1 MRKPFSVLLR
11 DVGRDRAS
19 VVAYFCGTGLSLSEV
34 EDLLAQVPTCFV
46 KCDEEEAR
54 TWAAELTALGGHVTI
69 SPTAPWDFRE
79 RAGCGSQGPYDVVL
93 RASGP
98 STLDTIRAVR
108 DVADC
113 SLRDASL
120 IIAHAPSFLLRSA
133 SIEEA
138 HRAQQRLTTVGA
150 EVELL
155 SGNGA
160 AEDDPLKSTVNE
172 PE

>member
-19 VVAYFCGTGLSLSEV
+19 VVASFCGTGLSLSEV
-34 EDLLAQVPTCFV
+34 EELLSQVPTCFV
-46 KCDEEEAR
+46 ECDEEEAR
-54 TWAAELTALGGHVTI
+54 AWAAELTALGAYVTI
-69 SPTAPWDFRE
+69 GPTAPWYFRE
-79 RAGCGSQGPYDVVL
+79 TAGPANHGHYDVVL
-93 RASGP
+93 MASGP
-98 STLDTIRAVR
+98 STLDTISAVR

-120 IIAHAPSFLLRSA
+120 IIERAPSYLLRSA

-138 HRAQQRLTTVGA
+138 HRAQQRLTAVGA

-155 SGNGA
+155 I
-160 AEDDPLKSTVNE
+160 DT
-172 PE
+172 